1 MKKILTLLAATLAIC
16 LPATAQMPPDE
27 VHQIGEARV
36 EVRYWYGTQRP
47 FTVDLIVGKRIYQ
60 LKKAGGLGG
69 TEVRGR
75 LELPKRNDPLYGKLT
90 YSASLLLKSNVST
103 TPVGLRAD
111 AILLVPNEGLV
122 GYTLTHTAKDSVLG
136 DTQYG
141 FIRWRLDLATGQIS
155 EVLTDEVVVVAPR
168 NFVMAETCLYVR
180 QGPMKGQAGKPQQV
194 YGYLFEDNQLNRQWE
209 HLAVMSVPRGTAS
222 GFDYKEVKRYVRYD
236 GPYMQIAAQRDGAT
250 CEVLVFD
257 RRLKNPRTYF
267 PALVVFQNHAR
278 MPDWNF
284 RPGRDLIADYRRG
297 RGYTPDQLFQRM
309 VLVPSPDIAG
319 LYGILQRDGSVQYPE
334 GSLGLAPMLTTEQV
348 ANAPKDST
356 YLLAHYFV
364 VAYPG
369 EGEQMS
375 FAVAGPDGKLSS
387 GSAEKPVWT
396 EWLIYQSEV
405 VAANNKASHVHPEL
419 LVARLP
425 NGKWQGYLASR
436 YGYNWT
442 NESLNYYYPT
452 PVGMPNEDQALAIFD
467 TETQLVRRDSLI
479 GKRNEAIAAQN
490 AALARIRM
498 EQQAAKRQA
507 EHEEWL
513 RTRPAPPV
521 GGGGRFTSQWQGFTY
536 TPQTTARYNQTVQ
549 QSNYNNRM
557 REYNA
562 YLNAKIYRTW

>member
-1 MKKILTLLAATLAIC
+1 MKRVLITIFPVLLLWLNCAAQL
-16 LPATAQMPPDE
+16 PPDRAY
-27 VHQIGEARV
+27 QAGDARV
-36 EVRYWYGTQRP
+36 EIRNWYGTQKTY
-47 FTVDLIVGKRIYQ
+47 TVDLIVGKRSYQ

-69 TEVRGR
+69 TEVRGS

-90 YSASLLLKSNVST
+90 YSASLVLKSNVST
-103 TPVGLRAD
+103 EPVGLRAD

-141 FIRWRLDLATGQIS
+141 FIRWRLDLATGLIS

-168 NFVMAETCLYVR
+168 DFVMAEIFLYVR
-180 QGPMKGQAGKPQQV
+180 QGPMKGQSGKPGQV
-194 YGYLFEDNQLNRQWE
+194 HGYLFENNQLSRQWE

-257 RRLKNPRTYF
+257 RKLKNPRTYF

-309 VLVPSPDIAG
+309 VLVPGPDIAG
-319 LYGILQRDGSVQYPE
+319 LYGILQRDGTVVYPE
-334 GSLGLAPMLTTEQV
+334 GSLGLAPVLTTEQV
-348 ANAPKDST
+348 AGAPKDST

-364 VAYPG
+364 VAFPG
-369 EGEQMS
+369 EGDQIS
-375 FAVAGPDGKLSS
+375 FAVAGPDGKLSA

-405 VAANNKASHVHPEL
+405 VAENNKASHVHPEL

-425 NGKWQGYLASR
+425 DGKWQGYLASR
-436 YGYNWT
+436 YGHNWT
-442 NESLNYYYPT
+442 NENLNYFYPT

-467 TETQLVRRDSLI
+467 TETLLVRRDSVI

-490 AALARIRM
+490 AALARIRL
-498 EQQAAKRQA
+498 EQQAARRKA

-513 RTRPAPPV
+513 RTRPAPPT
-521 GGGGRFTSQWQGFTY
+521 GGGGRYTSQWQGFTY
-536 TPQTTARYNQTVQ
+536 TPQTTARYNQTFQ
-549 QSNYNNRM
+549 PSYEQRM
-557 REYNA
+557 RQYNA